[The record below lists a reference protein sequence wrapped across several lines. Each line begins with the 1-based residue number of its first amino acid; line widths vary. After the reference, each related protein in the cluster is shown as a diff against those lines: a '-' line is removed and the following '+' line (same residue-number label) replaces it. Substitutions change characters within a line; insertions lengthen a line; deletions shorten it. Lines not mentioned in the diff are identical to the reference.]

1 MSFCYFVHM
10 CDADPVTN
18 PWGCLPSWI
27 ARRPSNS
34 NTRNSP
40 SWSTFF
46 WGRGFLWRG
55 SFSRTSQ
62 ITICQAWHRPR
73 YSMTCAKGLALSYVD
88 SSCLQT
94 GLLCWIRGV
103 SERVAVGESLRMSQI
118 VGQGPRVQDFPYL
131 SSFLFVWQSCPK
143 YVLNFIKHE
152 ALNPL
157 STHITSW
164 HKLTE
169 VDMTHC
175 FRYHFRSNMRV
186 SSAGIGSNHSP

>member
-1 MSFCYFVHM
+1 MLCHSLSFCYFVHM

-27 ARRPSNS
+27 AKRPSNS

-46 WGRGFLWRG
+46 WGRGFLWHG

-73 YSMTCAKGLALSYVD
+73 YSTTCATGLALSYVD

-118 VGQGPRVQDFPYL
+118 VGQGPRMSKSSRL
-131 SSFLFVWQSCPK
+131 SIPFFISVCVAELPKICIKLYQTWSFEPS
-143 YVLNFIKHE
+143 KH
-152 ALNPL
+152 
-157 STHITSW
+157 SH
-164 HKLTE
+164 HKLT
-169 VDMTHC
+169 
-175 FRYHFRSNMRV
+175 
-186 SSAGIGSNHSP
+186 

>member
-1 MSFCYFVHM
+1 MDSTYSIPYYVMSFCYFVHM

-62 ITICQAWHRPR
+62 ITICQAWHRVFNDMR
-73 YSMTCAKGLALSYVD
+73 D
-88 SSCLQT
+88 
-94 GLLCWIRGV
+94 R
-103 SERVAVGESLRMSQI
+103 
-118 VGQGPRVQDFPYL
+118 F
-131 SSFLFVWQSCPK
+131 SSFIRWLILSPDRTPMLDPWSFRKSGSGRESQNVSDSWSRSKSSRLSIPF
-143 YVLNFIKHE
+143 FISVCVAELPTICIKLYQTWSFEPSKH
-152 ALNPL
+152 
-157 STHITSW
+157 SH
-164 HKLTE
+164 HKLT
-169 VDMTHC
+169 
-175 FRYHFRSNMRV
+175 
-186 SSAGIGSNHSP
+186 